1 MKPEYLYSIATDLG
15 LQFDSES
22 RVMYGDR
29 EGFLLVIEGTQT
41 KNVFA
46 ISVSVKPGAQGD
58 LIEENEAIWQDLK
71 SQSKVINAV
80 SFDEHLVK
88 VGVKGGMSKK
98 KTVESLWNGSKSLSI
113 SCTTI
118 NLFKSMPLQV
128 RKVQSACIKSETPS
142 F

>member
-15 LQFDSES
+15 LQFDGES

-58 LIEENEAIWQDLK
+58 LI
-71 SQSKVINAV
+71 
-80 SFDEHLVK
+80 
-88 VGVKGGMSKK
+88 
-98 KTVESLWNGSKSLSI
+98 
-113 SCTTI
+113 
-118 NLFKSMPLQV
+118 
-128 RKVQSACIKSETPS
+128 
-142 F
+142 